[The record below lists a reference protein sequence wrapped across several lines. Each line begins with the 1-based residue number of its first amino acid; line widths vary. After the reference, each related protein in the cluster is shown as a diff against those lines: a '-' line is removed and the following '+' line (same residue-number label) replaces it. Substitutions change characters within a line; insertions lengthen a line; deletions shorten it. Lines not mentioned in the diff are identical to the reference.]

1 MGKSPRPLM
10 QPDLV
15 SPSSA
20 NERSISGMHCNVPQ
34 SPTFT
39 PRCLTRGLELHTNSP
54 IWVHYSLKGRERPG
68 LAQGLL
74 RAGLN

>member
-1 MGKSPRPLM
+1 MGKSLRPLM

-20 NERSISGMHCNVPQ
+20 NERSISSMHCNVPQ

-39 PRCLTRGLELHTNSP
+39 PEVSLTRGLELHMNSP
-54 IWVHYSLKGRERPG
+54 MDPLLSQMQREGPG
-68 LAQGLL
+68 SF
-74 RAGLN
+74 RAFLEPG